1 MYESMH
7 GVDPQQQK
15 KIFTQIRTHD
25 VELVVVVAI
34 VRCILY
40 D

>member
-15 KIFTQIRTHD
+15 KRFTEICTYD
-25 VELVVVVAI
+25 VELVVVVAL